1 MKELIK
7 LSLSDIDVIR
17 EETEDDGNV
26 DFALA
31 RLKFMGTSIDDTEN
45 SQGYLLDEKV
55 LKEYASTALGKL
67 ITGKVNPY
75 SKDMMSHEDAPNIFG
90 YIPPNSEITFVQED
104 NRWFAICE
112 AVISKIYC
120 KDVIDAFRLDND
132 RCVSI
137 EASVETSPN
146 NPKLIESFMI
156 HSITILSKVIRG
168 AVKGATMEIIKFSS
182 EKAEE
187 YYNHKEENPLKKFS
201 DERKK
206 IMGDNKKQHTPNV
219 EEESKMG
226 LYKDKNKEEKMAN
239 KDVKTSEE
247 VEAKLAENKEDDI
260 IMGSDENT
268 ETAEMG
274 CGEDAKMAD
283 TEPEKQLDTVNEDP
297 QDNKNHN
304 EEAKAQWSME
314 QVELL
319 LADSTVK
326 DEVVALFSG
335 DSVESLVSNLV
346 AFAEEKEQLKK
357 DKEKNDKEKADVKF
371 SQIMAMAKLKLDN
384 EKYDEIYKRGKELKL
399 SELDSFEKDVKA
411 FICDTVV
418 FSEKVEE
425 NANVSFGTHMT
436 LTETENKG
444 LWN

>member
-31 RLKFMGTSIDDTEN
+31 RLKFMGTSVDDTEN

-55 LKEYASTALGKL
+55 LKEYANTALGKF

-75 SKDMMSHEDAPNIFG
+75 SKDLMSHMEDNDIFG
-90 YIPPNSEITFVQED
+90 YIPPNSEITFVQEGS
-104 NRWFAICE
+104 RWFAICE

-168 AVKGATMEIIKFSS
+168 AVKGATMEIVKFSS

-187 YYNHKEENPLKKFS
+187 YYNHKEENPLKKFA

-226 LYKDKNKEEKMAN
+226 LYKDNNKEEKMAN
-239 KDVKTSEE
+239 KDVKTSDE

-274 CGEDAKMAD
+274 CEEDAKMAD

-335 DSVESLVSNLV
+335 DSIESLVSNLV

-384 EKYDEIYKRGKELKL
+384 EKYDEIYKKGKELKL

>member
-168 AVKGATMEIIKFSS
+168 AVKGATMEIVKFSS

-297 QDNKNHN
+297 QDNKNR
-304 EEAKAQWSME
+304 K
-314 QVELL
+314 
-319 LADSTVK
+319 
-326 DEVVALFSG
+326 
-335 DSVESLVSNLV
+335 
-346 AFAEEKEQLKK
+346 
-357 DKEKNDKEKADVKF
+357 
-371 SQIMAMAKLKLDN
+371 
-384 EKYDEIYKRGKELKL
+384 
-399 SELDSFEKDVKA
+399 
-411 FICDTVV
+411 
-418 FSEKVEE
+418 
-425 NANVSFGTHMT
+425 
-436 LTETENKG
+436 
-444 LWN
+444 

>member
-31 RLKFMGTSIDDTEN
+31 RLKFMGTSVDNTEN

-75 SKDMMSHEDAPNIFG
+75 SKDLMSHMEDNDIFG
-90 YIPPNSEITFVQED
+90 YIPPNSEITFVQEGS
-104 NRWFAICE
+104 RWFAICE

-168 AVKGATMEIIKFSS
+168 AVKGATMEIVKFSS

-187 YYNHKEENPLKKFS
+187 YYNHKEENPLKKFA

-226 LYKDKNKEEKMAN
+226 LYKDNNKEEKMAN
-239 KDVKTSEE
+239 KDVKTSDE

-274 CGEDAKMAD
+274 CEEDAKMAD

-326 DEVVALFSG
+326 DEVIALFSG
-335 DSVESLVSNLV
+335 DPIESLVSNLV

-357 DKEKNDKEKADVKF
+357 DKQKNDKEKADVKF

-384 EKYDEIYKRGKELKL
+384 EKYDEIYKKGKELKL

-425 NANVSFGTHMT
+425 NANVSSGTHMT

>member
-31 RLKFMGTSIDDTEN
+31 RLKFMGTSADDTEN

-75 SKDMMSHEDAPNIFG
+75 SKDLMSHMENNDIFG

-168 AVKGATMEIIKFSS
+168 AVKGATMEIVKFSS

-187 YYNHKEENPLKKFS
+187 YYNHKEENPLKKFA

-226 LYKDKNKEEKMAN
+226 LYKDNNKEEKMAN
-239 KDVKTSEE
+239 KDVKTSDE

-260 IMGSDENT
+260 IMGSDEKT

-297 QDNKNHN
+297 QDNKNHK

-371 SQIMAMAKLKLDN
+371 SQIMAMAKLKLDKA
-384 EKYDEIYKRGKELKL
+384 KYDEIYKKGETLKL